1 MFGFLK
7 NFARSW
13 DTGPAPGTDKTG
25 RTGEPPTDT
34 ADELPGVWKMKNGTL
49 SPEKLSTAKASHRQ
63 TAQKETQMHG
73 SNPHS
78 NPPPGSS
85 TSPAGLASAPA
96 SSGPGST
103 MPDVSQLNQKVV
115 QAVEFTNYE
124 NLSAA
129 SDMVST
135 PPDMM
140 VAQATGLVVQNA
152 ENYLNAI
159 MQIAVAGQAV
169 AIKKAAKGPLQ
180 AVEEIPLMKDIQN
193 MVSEAAKVYKTV
205 STDAGTAAKTVIKD
219 LGND

>member
-1 MFGFLK
+1 
-7 NFARSW
+7 
-13 DTGPAPGTDKTG
+13 
-25 RTGEPPTDT
+25 
-34 ADELPGVWKMKNGTL
+34 
-49 SPEKLSTAKASHRQ
+49 
-63 TAQKETQMHG
+63 
-73 SNPHS
+73 
-78 NPPPGSS
+78 
-85 TSPAGLASAPA
+85 
-96 SSGPGST
+96 